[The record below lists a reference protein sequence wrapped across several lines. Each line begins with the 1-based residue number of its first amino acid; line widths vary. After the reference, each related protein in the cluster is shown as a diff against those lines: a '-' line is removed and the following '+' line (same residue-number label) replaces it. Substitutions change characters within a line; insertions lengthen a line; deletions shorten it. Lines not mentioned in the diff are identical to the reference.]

1 MVFLSFCSY
10 YAHILPEIGPVS
22 KPPLYDTSESMKSVE
37 EKIEDWAKSNLDN
50 NKVTRYGKTAQIN
63 PEIATALAQA
73 PSKSGGA
80 GANYPDIQVFLQTS
94 NGRKIPVMIEAKG
107 KKGDLAQTDSSGKI
121 VIDNVKP
128 DGKRNFTNIKK
139 YALNGAVHYAEAI
152 VNGTKSY
159 KEAIAVG
166 VNGWLNASGELQ
178 KELAVYYVSL
188 DNFCVPKRIGDY
200 TDFSF
205 LAKANL
211 PELVEKI
218 DTLGLTDEEKEKK
231 TRDIEN
237 LIEINLKTLN
247 QTMRDELNISE
258 NMRVSLVAGMI
269 MAGLGVPDKVAPL
282 DPSELKGDTGSS
294 SHDGCIIRNKIASF
308 LDEKNLPSGKKK
320 MILDVLDASLLHGK
334 LEKPK
339 NAESPLKT
347 VYAFVQA
354 NIMPYFFSKYHLDF
368 TGRLFNVLNA
378 WVKNPDGAENDVV
391 LTPRYV
397 TDFMARLAKVDM
409 DSYVWDYAL
418 GSAGFLISSMKLMVK
433 DAETRLGGSPARR
446 DEKILQIKTEQLLGI
461 EKLPEIYLLAV
472 LNMILMQDGSA
483 NIIHAD
489 SLKDYDGKYTQG
501 PHTGEDF
508 PADVF
513 LLNPPYSADGKGFVF
528 VEKALKRMKKGRAA
542 ILIQE
547 NAGSGE
553 GLPYTA
559 GILKHS
565 TLLASIHMADIF
577 KGKASVRTAVYVFEV
592 GTPHKAENIVR
603 FIDFD
608 NDGYTR
614 QNRKKS
620 GLNVNL
626 RDTDHAK
633 ERYDAVVKIALH
645 GTKYLAPYFT
655 SEQYVE
661 DTIAVDGP
669 DCGKDWTFA
678 QHRKIDTQAK
688 LEDFQKVVQEY
699 LSWKVGTIIKAEDAL
714 GKPKARA

>member
-1 MVFLSFCSY
+1 MS
-10 YAHILPEIGPVS
+10 
-22 KPPLYDTSESMKSVE
+22 KSVE
-37 EKIEDWAKSNLDN
+37 EKVEDWAKAELD
-50 NKVTRYGKTAQIN
+50 KGGIKRFEKTSPIN
-63 PEIATALAQA
+63 AEIASALASA
-73 PSKSGGA
+73 PSKSGGS
-80 GANYPDIQVFLQTS
+80 GTNYPDIQVFVETS
-94 NGRKIPVMIEAKG
+94 RGRKIPVMIEVKG
-107 KKGDLAQTDSSGKI
+107 KKGDLAQVDASGGI
-121 VIDNVKP
+121 VIENEKP
-128 DGKRNFTNIKK
+128 DGKPNCVNIQK
-139 YALNGAVHYAEAI
+139 YALNGAVHYANALI
-152 VNGTKSY
+152 MGTKSY
-159 KEAIAVG
+159 KEVIAIG
-166 VNGWLNASGELQ
+166 VNGWTEPSGGLQ
-178 KELAVYYVSL
+178 TELAVYYLSQN
-188 DNFCVPKRIGDY
+188 NFCVPKRIDNY

-205 LAKANL
+205 LRKKNL
-211 PELVEKI
+211 NELIEKI
-218 DTLGLTDEEKEKK
+218 DSLGLTESEKEKK

-247 QTMRDELNISE
+247 QTMRDDLDISE
-258 NMRVSLVAGMI
+258 NMRVSLVSGMI
-269 MAGLGVPDKVAPL
+269 MAGLGVPDKVSPL
-282 DPSELKGDTGSS
+282 DEADLKGDSGSS
-294 SHDGCIIRNKIASF
+294 SHDGCIIKNKIASF
-308 LDEKNLPSGKKK
+308 LDEKRLPSGKKE
-320 MILDVLDASLLHGK
+320 MILKVLDTPLLHSK
-334 LEKPK
+334 LELPK
-339 NAESPLKT
+339 RGESPLKT
-347 VYAFVQA
+347 VYSFVQR

-433 DAETRLGGSPARR
+433 DAEDRFKGSPAQR
-446 DEKILQIKTEQLLGI
+446 DAKIAHIKAEQLLGI

-483 NIIHAD
+483 NIIHAN
-489 SLKDYDGKYTQG
+489 SLTEYDGKYEQG
-501 PHTGEDF
+501 ELKGQEF

-513 LLNPPYSADGKGFVF
+513 LLNPPYSAEGKGFVF
-528 VEKALKRMKKGRAA
+528 VEKALSRMKKGRAA

-559 GILKHS
+559 NILKHS

-592 GTPHKAENIVR
+592 GKPHKAESIVR
-603 FIDFD
+603 FIDFE
-608 NDGYTR
+608 NDGYVR

-626 RDTDHAK
+626 RDADHAR
-633 ERYDAVVKIALH
+633 ERYEAVVKIALH
-645 GTKYLAPYFT
+645 GAKYLAPYLD
-655 SEQYVE
+655 EGHYIE
-661 DTIAVDGP
+661 DTISVEGA

-678 QHRKIDTQAK
+678 QHRKVDTQTN

-699 LSWKVGTIIKAEDAL
+699 LSWKVGTIIKSGDGL
-714 GKPKARA
+714 GKSEARA